1 MTDIDEFWRARRV
14 LAHIHQFAQARR
26 RSPWAVL
33 GVSCVRANC
42 MIPPAAALPPH
53 VGGRASLNLFLA
65 VTGPSGAGKGTSEAA
80 ARDAIR
86 FKLHGIDQ
94 TAVIPEF
101 PIGSGEG
108 IARTFMPPPAGKD
121 GEPER
126 EQIVYAIF
134 SVPEVDTA
142 AGLFSRSGST
152 LESELRKVFSGEQLG
167 FTNSQNHTR
176 TLVEAHSYRCGL
188 IVGVQP
194 SRAGALLDGADGG
207 TPQRLV
213 WMPVLDPDMPDER
226 PDEPKQLTISQPRF
240 TGDLELPQVAR
251 DAIDAHQLAMHRGQ
265 VDALDGHRLLVRAK
279 VAASL
284 MILDG
289 RDEPPS
295 ISDEDW
301 QLAGVVMEVSDRT
314 RAWVQRER
322 SEAARRTNR
331 GRAMATADRDEIIS
345 ERKLHRAKQAVL
357 RWLAR
362 TGEIPARELRPRL
375 KADIRDNFDAAIAEL
390 ADEGQIVVI
399 DVPKGKRFRLNTEVH
414 AVPAVQ
420 PPYSHLREAVPAV
433 HAVPTASVTDLDS
446 RRSHEI
452 SKPKVSC
459 PEWLAQY
466 VTDLRA
472 DGHSRVSS
480 FAVYQAGQAAGHSKG
495 SIGQAIDK
503 HPDLVAVGREGRSHI
518 FSLTGE
524 RNAYKPA
531 TEWVHDYLDA
541 LPPHSSVIDKDH
553 FRSAAQSAGHG
564 WDAAAQA
571 LRESGRVH
579 QELDPNNRRRTRWR
593 IKPASEETG

>member
-1 MTDIDEFWRARRV
+1 MTDAEEFWQDRKV
-14 LAHIHQFAQARR
+14 LSHIHQFARARR

-33 GVSCVRANC
+33 GVCLVRASC
-42 MIPPAAALPPH
+42 MIPPAVALPPH

-86 FKLHGIDQ
+86 FEWHDGRP
-94 TAVIPEF
+94 AHIPEF

-126 EQIVYAIF
+126 EQIIYAIF
-134 SVPEVDTA
+134 CAPEVDTA

-167 FTNSQNHTR
+167 FTNAQNHTR
-176 TLVEAHSYRCGL
+176 TFVEAHSYRCGQ

-194 SRAGALLDGADGG
+194 GRAGALLDGADGG
-207 TPQRLV
+207 TPQRFV
-213 WMPVLDPDMPDER
+213 WMPVLDPNMPDER
-226 PDEPKQLTISQPRF
+226 PEQPKQLTVRQPRF
-240 TGDLELPQVAR
+240 CGDLELPQVAR
-251 DAIDAHQLAMHRGQ
+251 DAIDNHQLAMHRGE

-279 VAASL
+279 VSAAL
-284 MILDG
+284 MVLDG
-289 RDEPPS
+289 RDAAAA

-301 QLAGVVMEVSDRT
+301 HLAETVMEVSDRT
-314 RAWVQRER
+314 RSWVQCER
-322 SEAARRTNR
+322 AAAARRSNH
-331 GRAMATADRDEIIS
+331 GRALASADRDEIIS

-390 ADEGQIVVI
+390 ADEGQILVT
-399 DVPKGKRFRLNTEVH
+399 DVPNGKRFRLNTEVH

-420 PPYSHLREAVPAV
+420 PSYPQLKGAVPEV
-433 HAVPTASVTDLDS
+433 HAVPPASVTKLDS
-446 RRSHEI
+446 RRSLET
-452 SKPKVSC
+452 SKPKVPC
-459 PEWLAQY
+459 PQWLTQY
-466 VTDLRA
+466 ITELRA
-472 DGHSRVSS
+472 DGHTRISS
-480 FAVYQAGQAAGHSKG
+480 FAVYQAGQAEGHSKG
-495 SIGQAIDK
+495 SIGQAVDK
-503 HPDLVAVGREGRSHI
+503 HPDMIAVGREGRSHI

-524 RNAYKPA
+524 SNGYKPA

-541 LPPHSSVIDKDH
+541 LPASSHVIDKDH
-553 FRSAAQSAGHG
+553 LRSAAEAAGHG
-564 WDAAAQA
+564 WDAATQA
-571 LRESGRVH
+571 LRESGRVL
-579 QELDPNNRRRTRWR
+579 QELDPNNRRRTTWR
-593 IKPASEETG
+593 IKRTSEETA